1 MSMGRGEEKLTARSL
16 FRKMIKS
23 DYTVLL
29 PLYPLPFQPPSPP
42 KYPLSH
48 CSSMC
53 EERRKMVCTLKRQ
66 ERLWKKKKK
75 GRMERGD
82 EGSDGGKEDWGN
94 STNGEIT

>member
-16 FRKMIKS
+16 FRNMIKS

-29 PLYPLPFQPPSPP
+29 PLHPLLLPYPP

-53 EERRKMVCTLKRQ
+53 EEGRKMVCTLKRQ
-66 ERLWKKKKK
+66 ERL
-75 GRMERGD
+75 
-82 EGSDGGKEDWGN
+82 
-94 STNGEIT
+94 

>member
-53 EERRKMVCTLKRQ
+53 EEGREMVCTLKRQ
-66 ERLWKKKKK
+66 ERL
-75 GRMERGD
+75 
-82 EGSDGGKEDWGN
+82 
-94 STNGEIT
+94 

>member
-16 FRKMIKS
+16 FRNMIKS

-29 PLYPLPFQPPSPP
+29 PLHPLLLLHPP

-53 EERRKMVCTLKRQ
+53 EEGRKMVCPLKRQ
-66 ERLWKKKKK
+66 ERL
-75 GRMERGD
+75 
-82 EGSDGGKEDWGN
+82 
-94 STNGEIT
+94 

>member
-23 DYTVLL
+23 DYTVLR

-42 KYPLSH
+42 KDPLSH

-53 EERRKMVCTLKRQ
+53 EEGRKMVCTLKRQ
-66 ERLWKKKKK
+66 ERL
-75 GRMERGD
+75 
-82 EGSDGGKEDWGN
+82 
-94 STNGEIT
+94 